1 MRYQELNIR
10 EKEDFKRVCNYL
22 LSHSLLTRYKENNKK
37 DYYFVENNILAINEY
52 FEILGF
58 EVELNRNLKSAQLI
72 NKFGRNKL
80 QFVLFESITLLIL
93 RILYQEK
100 MQDLSL
106 NEHVVIEVEELQNKF
121 IALGFKDRLMD
132 KTSLKGTLGK
142 FKRFNIIETL
152 DRDVTLGDSRV
163 IIYPTIQMLVRSEN
177 IDIIYE
183 KLQSYKSKRGDDDY
197 EEDDRD

>member
-106 NEHVVIEVEELQNKF
+106 SEQVVIEVEELQNKF

-152 DRDVTLGDSRV
+152 DRDVTSGDSRV

-183 KLQSYKSKRGDDDY
+183 KLQSYKSKGGDDDY

>member
-106 NEHVVIEVEELQNKF
+106 SEHVVIEVEELQNKF

-183 KLQSYKSKRGDDDY
+183 KLQSYKSKGGDDDY

>member
-106 NEHVVIEVEELQNKF
+106 SEHVVIEVEELQNKF

-152 DRDVTLGDSRV
+152 DRDVTSGDSRV

-183 KLQSYKSKRGDDDY
+183 KLQSYKSKGGDDDY

>member
-22 LSHSLLTRYKENNKK
+22 LSHSLLTRHKENNKK

-58 EVELNRNLKSAQLI
+58 EVELNRNLKSVQLI

-106 NEHVVIEVEELQNKF
+106 SEHVVIEVEELQNKF

-183 KLQSYKSKRGDDDY
+183 KLKSYKSKGGDDDY

>member
-1 MRYQELNIR
+1 VRYQELNIR

-106 NEHVVIEVEELQNKF
+106 SEHVVIEVEELQNKF
-121 IALGFKDRLMD
+121 IALGFKVRLMD

-152 DRDVTLGDSRV
+152 DRDVTSGDSRV

-183 KLQSYKSKRGDDDY
+183 KLQSYKSKGGDDDY

>member
-58 EVELNRNLKSAQLI
+58 EVELNKNLKSAQLI

-106 NEHVVIEVEELQNKF
+106 SEHVVIEVEELQNKF

-183 KLQSYKSKRGDDDY
+183 KLQSYKSKGGDDDY

>member
-58 EVELNRNLKSAQLI
+58 EVELNRNLKSVQLI

-106 NEHVVIEVEELQNKF
+106 SEHVVIEVEELQNKF

-183 KLQSYKSKRGDDDY
+183 KLKSYKSKGGDDDY